1 MACHFLSSS
10 ELGSSEAGSAGGW
23 ADLSCGRPS
32 GDSSSGRSSC
42 CAGRAAKTGS
52 KIVQDLQRPRTDT
65 EDPRSL
71 PWRTKVSNAC
81 QTETA
86 VSKNEPLT
94 DKNAKDNMPIEPFQ
108 ALGSKH
114 GCETPN
120 RSWSCS

>member
-1 MACHFLSSS
+1 MAGQTSHVEDLLVIHHLVDLLVV
-10 ELGSSEAGSAGGW
+10 LGE
-23 ADLSCGRPS
+23 RP
-32 GDSSSGRSSC
+32 
-42 CAGRAAKTGS
+42 KLVV
-52 KIVQDLQRPRTDT
+52 KLVQDLQRPRTDT